1 MTVSTVVDHN
11 DYTGNGVTTSFPY
24 TFRIFKKTDLAVSV
38 IDLSENITVL
48 VLDTDYTVTNAGGYN
63 GGNVVLTAPLAT
75 GWQISIARELE
86 PTQETDLR
94 NQGKF
99 FAEVHEDAFDKLTML
114 IQQVASMFRLAL
126 RKPSSIANWYDA
138 LNNYIRNLRDP
149 RDPQDAATK
158 NYVDTLAN
166 SNFSRTLR
174 VPEPIPQLPDAATRA
189 NKMPAFD
196 SAGNPI
202 VVIPPSG
209 SASDVLIELAK
220 PTGSTKIGNGKST
233 VDQFLYH
240 TPEEF
245 YTTSMDAALSS
256 SMAATASDGRATW
269 IKGGK
274 TASAIVI
281 APDDITIINDGEI
294 TSSANTIGTKLAKGN
309 KIKGGK
315 WTNTSVAR
323 AFDVNGVDNVSIE
336 SVTTKGVI
344 TPLTSPSYAVELLN
358 SNNFLMRDTRHSE
371 YTGAINLQA
380 TNRAIIDNVYVERMW
395 FHKSLDAGGYGVLLG
410 GCNDTLINNVHFVA
424 GSEIDANGYNG
435 RHAIYQS
442 IYSGNGSTNTVVNNL
457 IANYRAK
464 TSEPAAGINIRSNR
478 RMVIN
483 SAIIDG
489 SYITGNLENGFVYHN
504 IISNSIVR
512 GRKFTNGISTYGISF
527 GDIVTSNYNIGCII
541 NGCVV
546 SVQPESGI
554 DTDLCYGIAITGK
567 NGLLASTVIDVPAL
581 SYPIIVKAG
590 VDNYLINGVQEYTS
604 TNSGGQAFIV
614 FNGACSNITVSGCR
628 TSRPWFRNVTNV
640 TNLTVDFPRSLQM
653 VVNVGAVTYSD
664 TTWSLIS
671 STSVSATALTINF
684 NNHVTVEAVS
694 NAIASMTNDVSPPC
708 IPVITTRSGRTITVS
723 FYTMGGTLINPSTQK
738 GSLLITL
745 NS

>member
-1 MTVSTVVDHN
+1 MVADAAGAFGYITLS
-11 DYTGNGVTTSFPY
+11 GVTFQTGATVNLNELLLDEVTGEYYKWTGSFP
-24 TFRIFKKTDLAVSV
+24 IGGKV
-38 IDLSENITVL
+38 
-48 VLDTDYTVTNAGGYN
+48 VTSGS
-63 GGNVVLTAPLAT
+63 TP
-75 GWQISIARELE
+75 
-86 PTQETDLR
+86 
-94 NQGKF
+94 
-99 FAEVHEDAFDKLTML
+99 
-114 IQQVASMFRLAL
+114 
-126 RKPSSIANWYDA
+126 
-138 LNNYIRNLRDP
+138 
-149 RDPQDAATK
+149 
-158 NYVDTLAN
+158 
-166 SNFSRTLR
+166 
-174 VPEPIPQLPDAATRA
+174 
-189 NKMPAFD
+189 D
-196 SAGNPI
+196 SAGGQGPGKWMS
-202 VVIPPSG
+202 VGDS
-209 SASDVLIELAK
+209 SLRSLLASSNGAK
-220 PTGSTKIGNGKST
+220 NIGNGNST

-245 YTTSMDAALSS
+245 YTTNMDAALSS
-256 SMAATASDGRATW
+256 SLAATASDGRATW

-274 TASAIVI
+274 ITAAVVI

-294 TSSANTIGTKLAKGN
+294 TSSASAIGTKLGKNN

-315 WTNTSVAR
+315 WTTTSVAR

-336 SVTTKGVI
+336 SVTTKGSI
-344 TPLTSPSYAVELLN
+344 APLTPPSYAVELLN
-358 SNNFLMRDTRHSE
+358 SNNFLMRDSRHSE

-380 TNRAIIDNVYVERMW
+380 TNRAIIDNAYVERMW

-410 GCNDTLINNVHFVA
+410 GCNDTIINNVHFVA

-442 IYSGNGSTNTVVNNL
+442 ISSGNGSTNTVVNNL
-457 IANYRAK
+457 VANYRAK

-489 SYITGNLENGFVYHN
+489 SYIAGNLENGFVYHN

-527 GDIVTSNYNIGCII
+527 GDIVSSNYNIGCII

-567 NGLLASTVIDVPAL
+567 NGLLSNTVIDVPPL

-640 TNLTVDFPRSLQM
+640 TNLTVDFPRSLQI
-653 VVNVGAVTYSD
+653 VVNVGAVSYSD
-664 TTWSLIS
+664 TTWSLIA

-684 NNHVTVEAVS
+684 NTHVTVEAVN

-708 IPVITTRSGRTITVS
+708 IPVITSRSGRTITVA